1 MTLTEAIRKRI
12 CILCAERGLSINKL
26 ASLCGIT
33 QSTLSNIF
41 QREFAKPTVSTIK
54 NVFLKECYAENPACS
69 CVMDYA
75 KIFAYSFIGYYNI
88 VR

>member
-1 MTLTEAIRKRI
+1 MTLTDAIRKRI
-12 CILCAERGLSINKL
+12 CGLCAERGLSINKL

-54 NVFLKECYAENPACS
+54 KVCDGLEISLGEFFCCE
-69 CVMDYA
+69 
-75 KIFAYSFIGYYNI
+75 IFDGLEQEIK
-88 VR
+88 

>member
-1 MTLTEAIRKRI
+1 MLI
-12 CILCAERGLSINKL
+12 CRAG
-26 ASLCGIT
+26 ASP
-33 QSTLSNIF
+33 
-41 QREFAKPTVSTIK
+41 RPTMP
-54 NVFLKECYAENPACS
+54 NVILKECYAENPACS